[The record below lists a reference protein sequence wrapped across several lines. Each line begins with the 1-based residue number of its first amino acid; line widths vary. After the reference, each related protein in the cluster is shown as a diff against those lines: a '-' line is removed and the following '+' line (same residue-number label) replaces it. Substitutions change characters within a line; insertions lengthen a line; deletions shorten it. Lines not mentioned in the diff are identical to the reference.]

1 MVLQRPSVPRSNI
14 HGRNGRKEKVRV
26 AREVGYVV
34 GFDSL
39 GDGMDG
45 AVQVAWIAWALLLCS

>member
-14 HGRNGRKEKVRV
+14 HGRNEKVRV

-34 GFDSL
+34 GLNSL
-39 GDGMDG
+39 RDGMDG